1 MAVDLPI
8 GHGCEWAT
16 IGDVPRGPGLYAFTV
31 ETGNE
36 PRVAYVGLA
45 LPWEAGTPNDGQRGS
60 AEPAAPPSA
69 ITFPISGRRG
79 G

>member
-1 MAVDLPI
+1 VPVAVDLPI

-36 PRVAYVGLA
+36 PRVA
-45 LPWEAGTPNDGQRGS
+45 
-60 AEPAAPPSA
+60 
-69 ITFPISGRRG
+69 
-79 G
+79 